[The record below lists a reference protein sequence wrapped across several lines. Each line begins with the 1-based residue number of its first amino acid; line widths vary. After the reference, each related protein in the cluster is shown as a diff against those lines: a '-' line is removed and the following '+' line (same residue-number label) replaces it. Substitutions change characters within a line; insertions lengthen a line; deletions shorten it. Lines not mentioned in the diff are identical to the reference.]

1 MSLIFNII
9 IVFIINILIN
19 MISFNHIKLMIE
31 DHTEDSTKII
41 KELDLNLNSELNT
54 VKNKQSD
61 IEKTSKT
68 FETSIK
74 NLEKNKIDTE
84 ELSKKNT
91 VLEESFS
98 DIKNNFE
105 ESKINTEELS
115 KKNTVLEESFSEIK
129 NNVQNIQVE
138 NDKIVSNVYN
148 ELRNKS
154 SGGNIN
160 EVRFLS
166 KIKNT
171 NFINIENDKININK
185 IDTHVCT
192 IKINLTANNT
202 LNIKE
207 KIKYNYSKILN
218 ASANI
223 YAKDNNNILHI
234 INPTNIKIIDGNCIL
249 VDNNIKTED
258 NQILCI
264 YLHIICDKY
273 SFNP

>member
-1 MSLIFNII
+1 
-9 IVFIINILIN
+9 
-19 MISFNHIKLMIE
+19 MIE

-54 VKNKQSD
+54 VKNKQSH

-98 DIKNNFE
+98 DIKTNFE

-202 LNIKE
+202 LNVKE

-218 ASANI
+218 VSANI
-223 YAKDNNNILHI
+223 YAKDNNNILYI

-249 VDNNIKTED
+249 EDNNIKTED